1 MFEQEYK
8 DTFSKVT
15 ASRETYRRVMHMAKK
30 EKTKHRGS
38 GFISKVPIVAVMV
51 ALLVVSVSA
60 SETVR
65 SWFASY
71 FVKDAEVPM
80 STEQEVYFEENEQ
93 SFDQSITVDGVTM
106 ELKSAITDGKMA
118 YICLGVT
125 APEAV
130 TLSETTIAGYSKDK
144 PTLLTESWA
153 TDFLTDQNGNVF
165 FGYSSIESVEDYDG
179 RSNTQNLV
187 IKLLDD
193 EQNGVST
200 AFGSDIVWN
209 MHFKNLIAKYV
220 NASYYDELMNGKYE
234 NQENF
239 FFTEEE
245 SKQLYPEVILAEGD
259 WNFEI
264 RFESPDVKE
273 TELIQTPVSARVCMG
288 WNDKGEN
295 VYENVDITSFVLRSF
310 SAELRTN
317 DETFAPDFTS
327 EEDIFV
333 VMKDGTKVRLL
344 SEGGAPGEQDFRAE
358 LPILLDEVD
367 YVLLPNSTKIVQN

>member
-1 MFEQEYK
+1 
-8 DTFSKVT
+8 
-15 ASRETYRRVMHMAKK
+15 MAKK
-30 EKTKHRGS
+30 EKKRRTS
-38 GFISKVPIVAVMV
+38 GFVSKVQVAAVMV
-51 ALLVVSVSA
+51 SLLVVSVSA

-71 FVKDAEVPM
+71 FVRETAVPM

-93 SFDQSITVDGVTM
+93 NFDQSITVDGVTM

-125 APEAV
+125 APETV

-153 TDFLTDQNGNVF
+153 TDFLTEQNGNVF
-165 FGYSSIESVEDYDG
+165 LGYSSIESVEDYDG
-179 RSNTQNLV
+179 HSNTQNLV
-187 IKLLDD
+187 IQLLAD
-193 EQNGVST
+193 EENGVSS
-200 AFGSDIVWN
+200 AFGSDMRWN

-220 NASYYDELMNGKYE
+220 NTSYYDELMNGKYK
-234 NQENF
+234 NLENF

-245 SKQLYPEVILAEGD
+245 SKQLYPEVMLAEGD

-264 RFESPDVKE
+264 CFENPDIQE
-273 TELIQTPVSARVCMG
+273 TELIQSPVSARVCMG
-288 WNDKGEN
+288 WNNKGEY

-310 SAELRTN
+310 SAEVRIN
-317 DETFAPDFTS
+317 NATFAPDFTS

-333 VMKDGTKVRLL
+333 VMMDGTKVRLL
-344 SEGGAPGEQDFRAE
+344 SEGGGPGEQEFRAE

>member
-15 ASRETYRRVMHMAKK
+15 ASQETYRRVMHMAKK
-30 EKTKHRGS
+30 EKKHGTA
-38 GFISKVPIVAVMV
+38 GFVSKLQIAAVLV
-51 ALLVVSVSA
+51 SVLVVSVSA

-93 SFDQSITVDGVTM
+93 NFDQSITVDGVTM

-125 APEAV
+125 APETV
-130 TLSETTIAGYSKDK
+130 TLSETTIAGYSKEK

-165 FGYSSIESVEDYDG
+165 IGYSSIESVEDYDG

-193 EQNGVST
+193 EQNGVSS
-200 AFGSDIVWN
+200 AFGSDMRWN

-220 NASYYDELMNGKYE
+220 NTSYHDELMSDKYK

-245 SKQLYPEVILAEGD
+245 SKQLYPEIVLAEGD

-264 RFESPDVKE
+264 CFENPDIQEK
-273 TELIQTPVSARVCMG
+273 ELIQTPVSARVCMG
-288 WNDKGEN
+288 WNDNGEN
-295 VYENVDITSFVLRSF
+295 VYEDVEITSFVLRSF
-310 SAELRTN
+310 SAEVCTN
-317 DETFAPDFTS
+317 NATFAPDFTS